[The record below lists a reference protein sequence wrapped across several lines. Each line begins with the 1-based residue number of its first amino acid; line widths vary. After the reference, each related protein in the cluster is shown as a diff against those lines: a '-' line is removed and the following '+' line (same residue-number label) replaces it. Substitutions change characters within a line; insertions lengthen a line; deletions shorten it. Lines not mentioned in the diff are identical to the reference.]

1 MLENKPTGLFE
12 VGRVRFDFRCVNAG
26 KVSGRECNRAN
37 FHAIRIGIEG
47 LMMRATQ
54 RNGSNRRVT
63 TPPNLPGLLSMQWSL
78 FRIAKRMVY
87 DVIAEDQDPGRGRK
101 DTITFRM

>member
-47 LMMRATQ
+47 LMMRATA
-54 RNGSNRRVT
+54 T
-63 TPPNLPGLLSMQWSL
+63 
-78 FRIAKRMVY
+78 
-87 DVIAEDQDPGRGRK
+87 
-101 DTITFRM
+101 